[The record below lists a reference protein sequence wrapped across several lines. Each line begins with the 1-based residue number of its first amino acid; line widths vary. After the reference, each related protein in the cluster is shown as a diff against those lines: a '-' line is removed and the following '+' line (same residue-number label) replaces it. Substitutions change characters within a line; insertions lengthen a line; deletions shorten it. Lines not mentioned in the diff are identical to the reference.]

1 MANLTVHFQTEEGV
15 DRAALGGEIQ
25 QQLSTIPTVQA
36 ANVEVEQY
44 RAVGPAEIMAGITL
58 AIGAVNTTSQAITAI
73 TKFVNSVSELVKAGK
88 GLREAIIDVG
98 MRKVPVS
105 QLTQADIEKLAA
117 RTVSGP

>member
-1 MANLTVHFQTEEGV
+1 MANLTVHFETEEGV
-15 DRAALGGEIQ
+15 DRAVLGGEIQ
-25 QQLSTIPTVQA
+25 QQLSTISSVQTA
-36 ANVEVEQY
+36 EVKVEEY
-44 RAVGPAEIMAGITL
+44 RFVGPAEIMAGITL
-58 AIGAVNTTSQAITAI
+58 AIGATKTVSQAIDAI